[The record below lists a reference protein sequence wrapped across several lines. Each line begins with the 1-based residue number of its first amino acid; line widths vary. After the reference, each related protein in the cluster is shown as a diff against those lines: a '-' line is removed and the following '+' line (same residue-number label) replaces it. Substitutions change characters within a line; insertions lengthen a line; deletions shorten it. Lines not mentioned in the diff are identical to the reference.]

1 MWSHSAPRADQEPN
15 GKAEPLVRL
24 CFSCDIRYSA
34 RNAFGG
40 LPAASRALFFSNTMN
55 RDYPLD
61 RVRNFGIIAHIDA
74 GKTTTSERV
83 LFYTGAQHKIGEVH
97 EGETTTDWME
107 QERERGITITAA
119 AITCFWNKTT
129 EDKNDAS
136 KKHRFNI
143 IDTPGHIDFT
153 AEVKRSMRVLDG
165 AIVVFDGV
173 AGVEP
178 QSETNWRYADEA
190 KVPRVCFINKLDR
203 TGASFEDS
211 YKSILDRLSTKAIRM
226 QIPIGLESNFE
237 GVVDLL
243 TMKAFRFEGNM
254 GEIVI
259 EGEIPADL
267 LEEAKTRRAELIE
280 RIVEQD
286 DAAMSAYLEG
296 KEPSID
302 ELKKILRKAVI
313 ANEVFPVYTGSALKN
328 KGVQLVLDA
337 VVDYLP
343 SPLELP
349 PATGINPKT
358 GEAVVRHASDDE
370 PFCALAFKLQSDPF
384 VGALTFF
391 RVYSGTISA
400 GSYVYNSTTGSKERV
415 GRIVRL
421 QADKREEVEKV
432 FAGEI
437 AAAVG
442 LKDTKTS
449 HTLCDEANPIVL
461 EQIKFPEPVV
471 SLRVEPKTKAD
482 QEKMS
487 IALRKLSDEDPTFR
501 VSSDEETGETI
512 ISGMGELHLEILVDR
527 MKREFN
533 VVADT
538 GKPQVAY
545 RETIQGSSEAE
556 GKYIKQTGG
565 RGQYGHVRI
574 RMKKL
579 EPIDPEAKIPKN
591 VTREDHFEFINNIK
605 GGVVPQEYI
614 PAVEKG
620 IREAMDRGFLAGF
633 QMVDIS
639 VELYDGSYHDVDS
652 SEIAFKI
659 AASMAFQEAAG
670 KAKAVLLEPIMKVE
684 VNVPEQFMGDITGSL
699 SGKRGQIE
707 GMEDRGNNKVI
718 KAKVPL
724 SEMFGYT
731 TTLRSMTEG
740 RGSMTMEFDHY
751 DVVPKNVADEI
762 IASRK

>member
-1 MWSHSAPRADQEPN
+1 
-15 GKAEPLVRL
+15 
-24 CFSCDIRYSA
+24 
-34 RNAFGG
+34 
-40 LPAASRALFFSNTMN
+40 MN
-55 RDYPLD
+55 RDFPLEK
-61 RVRNFGIIAHIDA
+61 VRNFGIVAHIDA

-83 LFYTGAQHKIGEVH
+83 LFYTGSQHKIGEVH
-97 EGETTTDWME
+97 EGQTTTDWME
-107 QERERGITITAA
+107 QERERGITITSA
-119 AITCFWNKTT
+119 AITCFWSKTS
-129 EDKNDAS
+129 EKDKKDAS
-136 KKHRFNI
+136 KKFRFNI

-153 AEVKRSMRVLDG
+153 AEVQRSMRVLDG
-165 AIVVFDGV
+165 AVVVLDGV

-190 KVPRVCFINKLDR
+190 RVPRVLFINKLDR
-203 TGASFEDS
+203 TGASFERS
-211 YKSILDRLSTKAIRM
+211 YASILDRLSPKAIRM
-226 QIPIGLESNFE
+226 QIPMGEEAAHE
-237 GVVDLL
+237 GAVDLL
-243 TMKAFRFEGNM
+243 TMKAYTFTGNM
-254 GEIVI
+254 GEEVV
-259 EGEIPADL
+259 EGEIPENLLAD
-267 LEEAKTRRAELIE
+267 AKKYHGELIE

-286 DAAMSAYLEG
+286 DAAMNAYLEG
-296 KEPSID
+296 TEPTLD
-302 ELKKILRKAVI
+302 EAKALLRKAVI
-313 ANEVFPVYTGSALKN
+313 ANDVFPVYCGSALKN

-337 VVDYLP
+337 VVEYLP

-349 PATGINPKT
+349 PVTGINPKT
-358 GEAVVRHASDDE
+358 GEPAERHASDDE
-370 PFCALAFKLQSDPF
+370 PFCALAFKLQTDPF

-391 RVYSGTISA
+391 RVYSGTLSA
-400 GSYVYNSTTGSKERV
+400 GSYVYNSTTGTKERV

-432 FAGEI
+432 FTGEI

-449 HTLCDEANPIVL
+449 HTLCDEASPIIL
-461 EQIKFPEPVV
+461 EEIKFPEPVV
-471 SLRVEPKTKAD
+471 SLRIEPKTKAD
-482 QEKMS
+482 QEKMG

-501 VSSDEETGETI
+501 IKSDEETNETI

-533 VVADT
+533 VEANV

-545 RETIQGSSEAE
+545 RETILGSSDAE

-565 RGQYGHVRI
+565 RGQYGHVKI
-574 RMKKL
+574 KMKKL
-579 EPIDPEAKIPKN
+579 EPIDDEAKLPKN

-620 IREAMDRGFLAGF
+620 VREAMSRGFLAGF
-633 QMVDIS
+633 PMVDIS
-639 VELYDGSYHDVDS
+639 IDLYDGSYHDVDS

-659 AASMAFQEAAG
+659 AASMAFQEAAQ
-670 KAKAVLLEPIMKVE
+670 KAKPVILEPIMKVE
-684 VNVPEQFMGDITGSL
+684 VVVPEQFMGDITGSL

-707 GMEDRGNNKVI
+707 GMEDRGMNKAVH
-718 KAKVPL
+718 ALVPL

-740 RGSMTMEFDHY
+740 RGNMTMEFDHY
-751 DVVPKNVADEI
+751 DVVPTNVANDI